1 MNILGISCYYHDS
14 AACLLQDGKVVAAVS
29 EERFN
34 RIKNS
39 EVFPINAINYCI
51 QAGGI
56 AFGDLDYIGFYEKP
70 FLKFSRV
77 IIDHIRAYPFSLRS
91 FLERIPNWLKDRLV
105 LPLIL
110 KKELGFD
117 KKVFFVK
124 HHLSHAASA
133 FLVSPF
139 KEAAIITADG
149 VGEWTTT
156 TCGIGRG
163 NDIKIIQEITYPD
176 SLGLLYTAVTSYLGF
191 LAHQGEGKVMGLAA
205 YGQPR
210 YLDKFYKIIQ
220 PKPDGSFRINQK
232 FFGFNKGARM
242 YSRQFI
248 NLFGK
253 NRKANEGIKQCHC
266 DIAASLQKVT
276 EDTLINIANSLY
288 LNTKMDNLCLAGG
301 VFLNCVA
308 NNKIIENTPF
318 SKVYIQPAAGDS
330 GGALGVACCI
340 ENLILKRPR
349 KFIMDSAYLGPEFS
363 PIEIKRCLITR
374 NFKFTEFNEDELLEF
389 VAKRI
394 LDNKIVGWFQ
404 GRSEYGPRALGNR
417 SILANPMF
425 SGIKDLINKKV
436 KKRESFRP
444 YAPAI
449 LEEKM
454 SEYFNLTQHS
464 PFMLLA
470 GEVIAEKR
478 ELIPGV
484 MHVDKTARVQTVSKQ
499 VNPKF
504 WRLIKAFETLTGI
517 PILLNTSFNLRGE
530 PIVCT
535 PNDAVGT
542 FLNSEMDYLVI
553 GDFIASRSE
562 N

>member
-242 YSRQFI
+242 YSRQFKS
-248 NLFGK
+248 FWK
-253 NRKANEGIKQCHC
+253 KQK
-266 DIAASLQKVT
+266 S
-276 EDTLINIANSLY
+276 
-288 LNTKMDNLCLAGG
+288 
-301 VFLNCVA
+301 
-308 NNKIIENTPF
+308 
-318 SKVYIQPAAGDS
+318 
-330 GGALGVACCI
+330 
-340 ENLILKRPR
+340 
-349 KFIMDSAYLGPEFS
+349 
-363 PIEIKRCLITR
+363 
-374 NFKFTEFNEDELLEF
+374 
-389 VAKRI
+389 
-394 LDNKIVGWFQ
+394 
-404 GRSEYGPRALGNR
+404 
-417 SILANPMF
+417 
-425 SGIKDLINKKV
+425 
-436 KKRESFRP
+436 
-444 YAPAI
+444 
-449 LEEKM
+449 
-454 SEYFNLTQHS
+454 
-464 PFMLLA
+464 
-470 GEVIAEKR
+470 
-478 ELIPGV
+478 
-484 MHVDKTARVQTVSKQ
+484 
-499 VNPKF
+499 
-504 WRLIKAFETLTGI
+504 
-517 PILLNTSFNLRGE
+517 
-530 PIVCT
+530 
-535 PNDAVGT
+535 
-542 FLNSEMDYLVI
+542 
-553 GDFIASRSE
+553 
-562 N
+562 